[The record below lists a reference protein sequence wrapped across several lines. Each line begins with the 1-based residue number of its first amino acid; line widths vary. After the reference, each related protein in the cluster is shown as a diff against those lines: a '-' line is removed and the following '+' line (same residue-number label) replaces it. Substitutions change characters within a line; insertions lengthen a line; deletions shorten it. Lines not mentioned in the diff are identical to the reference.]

1 MNEECEKEWEED
13 TILDSKWIE
22 DFQSQD
28 KKYEKYYKDDLRHIK
43 LHCIY
48 INANNEI
55 ERIRKEKVHLRS
67 PNYISREEIIGILK
81 RNSISNNQRYSVLSI
96 LKYNIDIEPTD
107 VQFFLMDKDSGSGS
121 GSGSG
126 NSSNTFLTSIKNI
139 DAIPLNQSINMF
151 SNLNNLLIV
160 YNEKVMLTNNNNN
173 NTNTPHRHNTT
184 KKIYINPV
192 YRHKKHNK
200 TQRVTLTL

>member
-1 MNEECEKEWEED
+1 MNEEWEKDLEED
-13 TILDSKWIE
+13 TILDSKWID

-28 KKYEKYYKDDLRHIK
+28 KEYEKYYKNDLHHIK

-48 INANNEI
+48 VNANNEI
-55 ERIRKEKVHLRS
+55 ERIKKEVVHLRS
-67 PNYISREEIIGILK
+67 VNYVSREEIIGILK

-96 LKYNIDIEPTD
+96 LKYNIDIEPSD
-107 VQFFLMDKDSGSGS
+107 VPFFLMDRSSS
-121 GSGSG
+121 SSSSS
-126 NSSNTFLTSIKNI
+126 SSNTFLKSIKNI

-151 SNLNNLLIV
+151 SNLNNLFIV
-160 YNEKVMLTNNNNN
+160 YNEKVMLANNNNNN
-173 NTNTPHRHNTT
+173 NTANTTNTHHHNTT

-200 TQRVTLTL
+200 TQRVTLS

>member
-1 MNEECEKEWEED
+1 MNEEWEKDLEED
-13 TILDSKWIE
+13 AILDSKWID

-28 KKYEKYYKDDLRHIK
+28 KEYEKYYKNDLHHIK

-55 ERIRKEKVHLRS
+55 ERIKKEVV
-67 PNYISREEIIGILK
+67 NYISREEIIGILK

-96 LKYNIDIEPTD
+96 LKYNIDIEPSD
-107 VQFFLMDKDSGSGS
+107 VTFFLMDRSSS
-121 GSGSG
+121 SSS
-126 NSSNTFLTSIKNI
+126 SSNTFLTSIKNI

-151 SNLNNLLIV
+151 SNLNNLFIV
-160 YNEKVMLTNNNNN
+160 YNEKVMLANNNNNN
-173 NTNTPHRHNTT
+173 NTTNTTNTHPHNTT

-192 YRHKKHNK
+192 YRHKKHNV
-200 TQRVTLTL
+200 TQRVTLK

>member
-1 MNEECEKEWEED
+1 MNEEWEKDLEED

-28 KKYEKYYKDDLRHIK
+28 KEYEKYYKNDLHHIK

-48 INANNEI
+48 VNVNNEI
-55 ERIRKEKVHLRS
+55 ERIKKEVVHLRS
-67 PNYISREEIIGILK
+67 VNYISREEIIGILK

-96 LKYNIDIEPTD
+96 LKYNIDIEPSG
-107 VQFFLMDKDSGSGS
+107 VPFFLMDTSSS
-121 GSGSG
+121 S
-126 NSSNTFLTSIKNI
+126 SSNTFLTSIKNI

-151 SNLNNLLIV
+151 SNLNNLFIV
-160 YNEKVMLTNNNNN
+160 YNEKVMLSNN
-173 NTNTPHRHNTT
+173 NTNTYTYNTT

-200 TQRVTLTL
+200 TQRVTLK

>member
-1 MNEECEKEWEED
+1 MNEECDKEWEED

-48 INANNEI
+48 VNANNEI
-55 ERIRKEKVHLRS
+55 ERIKKEEVHLRS
-67 PNYISREEIIGILK
+67 VNYISREEIIGILK
-81 RNSISNNQRYSVLSI
+81 RNSVSNNQRYSVLSI
-96 LKYNIDIEPTD
+96 LKYNIDIEPSG
-107 VQFFLMDKDSGSGS
+107 VPFFLMDTSSS
-121 GSGSG
+121 S
-126 NSSNTFLTSIKNI
+126 SSNTFLTSIKNI

-151 SNLNNLLIV
+151 SNLNNLFIV
-160 YNEKVMLTNNNNN
+160 YNEKVMLSNN
-173 NTNTPHRHNTT
+173 NTNTYTYNTT

-200 TQRVTLTL
+200 TQRVTLK

>member
-1 MNEECEKEWEED
+1 MNEEWEKEWEED

-28 KKYEKYYKDDLRHIK
+28 KKYEKYYKDDLHHIK

-55 ERIRKEKVHLRS
+55 ERIKKEEVHLRS

-81 RNSISNNQRYSVLSI
+81 RNSIINNQRYSVLSI
-96 LKYNIDIEPTD
+96 LKYNIDIEPSD

-121 GSGSG
+121 NS
-126 NSSNTFLTSIKNI
+126 SSNTFLTSIKNI

-151 SNLNNLLIV
+151 SNLNNLLVI

-173 NTNTPHRHNTT
+173 TITQHHNNTT

-192 YRHKKHNK
+192 YRNKKHNK
-200 TQRVTLTL
+200 TQRVTLSL

>member
-1 MNEECEKEWEED
+1 MNEEWEKDLEED

-28 KKYEKYYKDDLRHIK
+28 KEYEKYYKNDLHHIK

-48 INANNEI
+48 VNANNEI
-55 ERIRKEKVHLRS
+55 ERIKKEVVHLRS
-67 PNYISREEIIGILK
+67 VNYVSREEIIGILK

-96 LKYNIDIEPTD
+96 LKYNIDIEPSD
-107 VQFFLMDKDSGSGS
+107 VPFFLMDRSSS
-121 GSGSG
+121 SSS
-126 NSSNTFLTSIKNI
+126 SSNTFLTSIKNI

-151 SNLNNLLIV
+151 SNLNNLFII
-160 YNEKVMLTNNNNN
+160 YNEKVMLANNNINNNNK
-173 NTNTPHRHNTT
+173 NTHPHNTT

-192 YRHKKHNK
+192 YRHKKHNV
-200 TQRVTLTL
+200 TQRVTLK